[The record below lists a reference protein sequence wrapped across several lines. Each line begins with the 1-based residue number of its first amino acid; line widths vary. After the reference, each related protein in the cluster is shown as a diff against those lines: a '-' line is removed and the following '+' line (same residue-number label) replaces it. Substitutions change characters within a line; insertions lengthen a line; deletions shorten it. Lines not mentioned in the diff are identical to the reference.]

1 MIDNCVRAVFYARVS
16 TQEEQQ
22 LKALPKQIQENRD
35 KIREKGWVLV
45 DGYVDEGKSGTVI
58 KRRDEYQRL
67 LEDMELNKFDVVVVK
82 DQERLQ
88 RNTRDWYNFIDR
100 LVQNKLKLYF
110 YLDNTFYSPDNA
122 LITGIKAIMAE
133 EYSRNLSKKMN
144 NSNKRRIEK
153 ARAGEEVSAMGNG
166 QTYGYS
172 IVNGKWVVDESQ
184 RELVKKM
191 YELYTEL
198 HSVRKVRDALNEQ
211 GYRNQRGNL
220 FTDENIGRIVK
231 NVMHKGWVILN
242 RHHREFD
249 SKETIEKLEDEWV
262 IVKNDHEAIVSEEL
276 WDAVNDEIQS
286 HRNKGN
292 SGTRGKRG
300 GTDLLSGKMVCS
312 CCGRV
317 LWKHASQ
324 GSYKSKEGRKYTYKR
339 YTQWYCSGKMGRGE
353 LACTDPATISGVK
366 LQKYLVEMA
375 DMFLDYSTVEYSKN
389 LLKRRTISWLED
401 LKDKLTTPNDNGKIE
416 QDLKALEGKRGKL
429 IDLYTDE
436 LISKE
441 EFKSRSVDLDAEIEK
456 KRALL
461 VPVEENPDIKAI
473 EDTIA
478 NIDAEIEALFED
490 EAMVEEKKV
499 QFIQEHIKK
508 IYVSKNSDVF
518 IVLDNVAGAFLFI
531 DKEDTRIEVV
541 PVAEYNPEELS
552 EEGITENDFVPFDR
566 ESMNESYVKLKD
578 SEESEVREY
587 IIQKQAQAG
596 WLKTCIEQ
604 RSHTLQRIAD
614 ILIDFQ
620 RTFLET
626 GKDMK
631 PLRQKDVAQIM
642 EVHES
647 TVSRAVKGKYL
658 QCGRGVYALSDFM
671 PKGMEEVSSDSV
683 KQMLKKIIQN
693 EDKKKPLSDQK
704 LVKKLEEEG
713 VQISRRTVAKY
724 RMQMEI
730 PDASG
735 RKAE

>member
-16 TQEEQQ
+16 TQEEEQ
-22 LKALPKQIQENRD
+22 LKALPKQVEECKDI
-35 KIREKGWVLV
+35 IASKGWRLI
-45 DGYVDEGKSGTVI
+45 DGYVDEGKSGTKKDGRKAYI
-58 KRRDEYQRL
+58 KL
-67 LEDMELNKFDVVVVK
+67 LEDMQEDKFDIIVVK
-82 DQERLQ
+82 SQDRLQ
-88 RNTRDWYNFIDR
+88 RNTFDWYKFTDLLNKNNKR
-100 LVQNKLKLYF
+100 LYLYMDNKF
-110 YLDNTFYSPDNA
+110 YEPSEDA
-122 LITGIKAIMAE
+122 LITGIKAILAE
-133 EYSRNLSKKMN
+133 EYSRDLSKKLN

-166 QTYGYS
+166 QTYGYQ

-184 RELVKKM
+184 REVVRRM

-220 FTDENIGRIVK
+220 FTDENINRIVK

-242 RHHREFD
+242 RHHRDFD
-249 SKETIEKLEDEWV
+249 SKEIIEKSEEEWV
-262 IVKNDHEAIVSEEL
+262 IVKNDHEPIVSEEL

-292 SGTRGKRG
+292 SGSRGKRG
-300 GTDLLSGKMVCS
+300 GTDPLSGKMICN

-324 GSYKSKEGRKYTYKR
+324 GSYKSKEGRKYTYKS

-441 EFKSRSVDLDAEIEK
+441 EFKSRSVNLDAEIEK
-456 KRALL
+456 KRSLL
-461 VPVEENPDIKAI
+461 VPVEENSDIKAI

-566 ESMNESYVKLKD
+566 ESMPFPHGRVHLKRQ
-578 SEESEVREY
+578 SR
-587 IIQKQAQAG
+587 KA
-596 WLKTCIEQ
+596 
-604 RSHTLQRIAD
+604 RSHLPFRDCFRCHFHRRDLERKRQFDLPAGAGRI
-614 ILIDFQ
+614 
-620 RTFLET
+620 ET
-626 GKDMK
+626 AWDWRDG
-631 PLRQKDVAQIM
+631 
-642 EVHES
+642 VH
-647 TVSRAVKGKYL
+647 GL
-658 QCGRGVYALSDFM
+658 
-671 PKGMEEVSSDSV
+671 
-683 KQMLKKIIQN
+683 
-693 EDKKKPLSDQK
+693 
-704 LVKKLEEEG
+704 
-713 VQISRRTVAKY
+713 
-724 RMQMEI
+724 
-730 PDASG
+730 
-735 RKAE
+735 

>member
-1 MIDNCVRAVFYARVS
+1 MD
-16 TQEEQQ
+16 
-22 LKALPKQIQENRD
+22 
-35 KIREKGWVLV
+35 
-45 DGYVDEGKSGTVI
+45 
-58 KRRDEYQRL
+58 
-67 LEDMELNKFDVVVVK
+67 NKFYEPSED
-82 DQERLQ
+82 
-88 RNTRDWYNFIDR
+88 
-100 LVQNKLKLYF
+100 
-110 YLDNTFYSPDNA
+110 A
-122 LITGIKAIMAE
+122 LITGIKAILAE
-133 EYSRNLSKKMN
+133 QYSRDLSKKLN
-144 NSNKRRIEK
+144 NYHEHRIEK
-153 ARAGEEVSAMGNG
+153 ARAGEEVPAMGNG
-166 QTYGYS
+166 QTYGYQL
-172 IVNGKWVVDESQ
+172 INGKWVVDESQ
-184 RELVKKM
+184 RELVRKM
-191 YELYTEL
+191 YELYTDL

-242 RHHREFD
+242 RHHKEFD
-249 SKETIEKLEDEWV
+249 SKETIKKLEDEWV

-300 GTDLLSGKMVCS
+300 GTDPLSGKMVCN

-461 VPVEENPDIKAI
+461 VPVEKNPDIKAI

-478 NIDAEIEALFED
+478 NIDAEIEVLFED

-566 ESMNESYVKLKD
+566 ESMP
-578 SEESEVREY
+578 
-587 IIQKQAQAG
+587 QHHG
-596 WLKTCIEQ
+596 
-604 RSHTLQRIAD
+604 
-614 ILIDFQ
+614 
-620 RTFLET
+620 
-626 GKDMK
+626 
-631 PLRQKDVAQIM
+631 
-642 EVHES
+642 
-647 TVSRAVKGKYL
+647 
-658 QCGRGVYALSDFM
+658 
-671 PKGMEEVSSDSV
+671 PKHLHPSGPQTAPRCCFRDRFSC
-683 KQMLKKIIQN
+683 
-693 EDKKKPLSDQK
+693 DQ
-704 LVKKLEEEG
+704 
-713 VQISRRTVAKY
+713 
-724 RMQMEI
+724 
-730 PDASG
+730 P
-735 RKAE
+735 

>member
-191 YELYTEL
+191 YEFYTEL
-198 HSVRKVRDALNEQ
+198 HSIRKVRDALNEQ

-300 GTDLLSGKMVCS
+300 GTDTLSGKMVCN

-566 ESMNESYVKLKD
+566 ESMP
-578 SEESEVREY
+578 
-587 IIQKQAQAG
+587 QHHG
-596 WLKTCIEQ
+596 
-604 RSHTLQRIAD
+604 
-614 ILIDFQ
+614 
-620 RTFLET
+620 
-626 GKDMK
+626 
-631 PLRQKDVAQIM
+631 
-642 EVHES
+642 
-647 TVSRAVKGKYL
+647 
-658 QCGRGVYALSDFM
+658 
-671 PKGMEEVSSDSV
+671 PKHLHPSGPQTAPRCCFRDRFSC
-683 KQMLKKIIQN
+683 
-693 EDKKKPLSDQK
+693 DQ
-704 LVKKLEEEG
+704 
-713 VQISRRTVAKY
+713 
-724 RMQMEI
+724 
-730 PDASG
+730 P
-735 RKAE
+735 

>member
-1 MIDNCVRAVFYARVS
+1 MKYKNSDDNRYRVQFMRSTEELMDQLTVKEFISYLEENAEFEDYTVEYIDKKCVKCRAYDLTEENSKLHKEFLVTEDALYVNDGHVQHRRFLPAERLS
-16 TQEEQQ
+16 TNGKSVY
-22 LKALPKQIQENRD
+22 LKKNRD

-122 LITGIKAIMAE
+122 LITGIKSE
-133 EYSRNLSKKMN
+133 E
-144 NSNKRRIEK
+144 
-153 ARAGEEVSAMGNG
+153 
-166 QTYGYS
+166 
-172 IVNGKWVVDESQ
+172 
-184 RELVKKM
+184 
-191 YELYTEL
+191 
-198 HSVRKVRDALNEQ
+198 
-211 GYRNQRGNL
+211 
-220 FTDENIGRIVK
+220 
-231 NVMHKGWVILN
+231 
-242 RHHREFD
+242 
-249 SKETIEKLEDEWV
+249 EWV

-300 GTDLLSGKMVCS
+300 GTDLLSGKLVCS

-456 KRALL
+456 KRTLL

-499 QFIQEHIKK
+499 QFIREHIKK

-541 PVAEYNPEELS
+541 PVAEYNPKELS

-566 ESMNESYVKLKD
+566 ESMPLHHGRIRHEIFSQTIRHGIRFLHRFCRY
-578 SEESEVREY
+578 
-587 IIQKQAQAG
+587 KQ
-596 WLKTCIEQ
+596 
-604 RSHTLQRIAD
+604 
-614 ILIDFQ
+614 
-620 RTFLET
+620 
-626 GKDMK
+626 
-631 PLRQKDVAQIM
+631 
-642 EVHES
+642 
-647 TVSRAVKGKYL
+647 
-658 QCGRGVYALSDFM
+658 
-671 PKGMEEVSSDSV
+671 
-683 KQMLKKIIQN
+683 
-693 EDKKKPLSDQK
+693 
-704 LVKKLEEEG
+704 
-713 VQISRRTVAKY
+713 RRTWKPCPSRHAEETP
-724 RMQMEI
+724 RGRHPMWQS
-730 PDASG
+730 PCTQDA
-735 RKAE
+735 

>member
-67 LEDMELNKFDVVVVK
+67 LEDMGLNKFDVVVVK

-389 LLKRRTISWLED
+389 LLKRHTISWLED

-566 ESMNESYVKLKD
+566 ESM
-578 SEESEVREY
+578 
-587 IIQKQAQAG
+587 Q
-596 WLKTCIEQ
+596 
-604 RSHTLQRIAD
+604 IAD
-614 ILIDFQ
+614 G
-620 RTFLET
+620 R
-626 GKDMK
+626 
-631 PLRQKDVAQIM
+631 VC
-642 EVHES
+642 
-647 TVSRAVKGKYL
+647 VKGY
-658 QCGRGVYALSDFM
+658 S
-671 PKGMEEVSSDSV
+671 
-683 KQMLKKIIQN
+683 
-693 EDKKKPLSDQK
+693 
-704 LVKKLEEEG
+704 
-713 VQISRRTVAKY
+713 
-724 RMQMEI
+724 
-730 PDASG
+730 
-735 RKAE
+735 RKAWSHFQLRDRFRCHQQRRNLERHRQPGLSAGTGGVEETWDWKNGIYKLF

>member
-67 LEDMELNKFDVVVVK
+67 LEDMGLNKFDVVVVK

-566 ESMNESYVKLKD
+566 ESMPFHHGA
-578 SEESEVREY
+578 VRFP
-587 IIQKQAQAG
+587 AP
-596 WLKTCIEQ
+596 
-604 RSHTLQRIAD
+604 R
-614 ILIDFQ
+614 Q
-620 RTFLET
+620 RTVPHRPVPHRLPCHQH
-626 GKDMK
+626 GGD
-631 PLRQKDVAQIM
+631 RQPATPRYCPQAARGRHSGAAAPRHADHLAGLSGGRLYYRHGRM
-642 EVHES
+642 EYEKSPSHAE
-647 TVSRAVKGKYL
+647 
-658 QCGRGVYALSDFM
+658 GRSGR
-671 PKGMEEVSSDSV
+671 
-683 KQMLKKIIQN
+683 Q
-693 EDKKKPLSDQK
+693 
-704 LVKKLEEEG
+704 G
-713 VQISRRTVAKY
+713 VQAVGVCG
-724 RMQMEI
+724 Q
-730 PDASG
+730 PSG
-735 RKAE
+735 HCGSVVHRQF

>member
-67 LEDMELNKFDVVVVK
+67 LEDMGLNKFDVVVVK

-566 ESMNESYVKLKD
+566 ESMSFPHGGIHNE
-578 SEESEVREY
+578 
-587 IIQKQAQAG
+587 
-596 WLKTCIEQ
+596 
-604 RSHTLQRIAD
+604 
-614 ILIDFQ
+614 
-620 RTFLET
+620 
-626 GKDMK
+626 
-631 PLRQKDVAQIM
+631 
-642 EVHES
+642 
-647 TVSRAVKGKYL
+647 
-658 QCGRGVYALSDFM
+658 
-671 PKGMEEVSSDSV
+671 
-683 KQMLKKIIQN
+683 KISIRCR
-693 EDKKKPLSDQK
+693 
-704 LVKKLEEEG
+704 
-713 VQISRRTVAKY
+713 SRRLL
-724 RMQMEI
+724 
-730 PDASG
+730 PDCLRGHQHRGNLERHRESG
-735 RKAE
+735 VSAGEGGAGEAWDLL

>member
-566 ESMNESYVKLKD
+566 ESMPQPHVSKHFHPHGKRTEFNKPLQN
-578 SEESEVREY
+578 RF
-587 IIQKQAQAG
+587 
-596 WLKTCIEQ
+596 
-604 RSHTLQRIAD
+604 RSH
-614 ILIDFQ
+614 
-620 RTFLET
+620 
-626 GKDMK
+626 K
-631 PLRQKDVAQIM
+631 PRRDRKSTALRN
-642 EVHES
+642 
-647 TVSRAVKGKYL
+647 SRKTSP
-658 QCGRGVYALSDFM
+658 GR
-671 PKGMEEVSSDSV
+671 DSV
-683 KQMLKKIIQN
+683 G
-693 EDKKKPLSDQK
+693 P
-704 LVKKLEEEG
+704 
-713 VQISRRTVAKY
+713 A
-724 RMQMEI
+724 
-730 PDASG
+730 
-735 RKAE
+735 

>member
-566 ESMNESYVKLKD
+566 ESMPFPHGRIHIKRYSN
-578 SEESEVREY
+578 
-587 IIQKQAQAG
+587 
-596 WLKTCIEQ
+596 KTWYC
-604 RSHTLQRIAD
+604 RS
-614 ILIDFQ
+614 
-620 RTFLET
+620 
-626 GKDMK
+626 
-631 PLRQKDVAQIM
+631 V
-642 EVHES
+642 
-647 TVSRAVKGKYL
+647 
-658 QCGRGVYALSDFM
+658 
-671 PKGMEEVSSDSV
+671 
-683 KQMLKKIIQN
+683 
-693 EDKKKPLSDQK
+693 
-704 LVKKLEEEG
+704 
-713 VQISRRTVAKY
+713 
-724 RMQMEI
+724 
-730 PDASG
+730 
-735 RKAE
+735 